1 MADLQALVDALTD
14 SKREVVEQ
22 VVSLTQAAMDQE
34 VDAREILQDGLIA
47 GMNALGVRFKAGE
60 AFIPEVFMGAR
71 AMNAGVE
78 LLQPKL
84 IEAGV
89 EPTAT
94 VVLGTVKGD
103 MHDIGKNMVIAM
115 LKGVGFEMIDLGV
128 NVPVEKLL
136 AQVQKHRPD
145 VLGLSALLTTTM
157 PQMEMV
163 IQTLQEAG
171 LRDKVKVIVGG
182 APVNQ
187 KFATDIGADAYAA
200 DAGQAVEVVKE
211 QTNG

>member
-1 MADLQALVDALTD
+1 MLPAM
-14 SKREVVEQ
+14 EVIG
-22 VVSLTQAAMDQE
+22 AKFK
-34 VDAREILQDGLIA
+34 DGT
-47 GMNALGVRFKAGE
+47 V
-60 AFIPEVFMGAR
+60 FIPEVLKSAR
-71 AMNAGVE
+71 AMNAAVE
-78 LLQPKL
+78 FLEPHLTSGDQKSRGKIL
-84 IEAGV
+84 I
-89 EPTAT
+89 
-94 VVLGTVKGD
+94 GTVKGD

>member
-1 MADLQALVDALTD
+1 MADLQALVDALTKSERD
-14 SKREVVEQ
+14 VVEQ
-22 VVSLTQAAMDQE
+22 VTSLTQAAMDQE

-89 EPTAT
+89 EPKAT

-103 MHDIGKNMVIAM
+103 MHDIGKNLVGMM
-115 LKGVGFEMIDLGV
+115 LKGAGLKVVDIGTDAAPEKF
-128 NVPVEKLL
+128 VE
-136 AQVQKHRPD
+136 ACQAESAAVCAM
-145 VLGLSALLTTTM
+145 SALLTTTM
-157 PQMEMV
+157 PRMGDV
-163 IQTLQEAG
+163 INACKEAG
-171 LRDKVKVIVGG
+171 LDVKTLIGG
-182 APVNQ
+182 APITQ
-187 KFATDIGADAYAA
+187 AYADEIGADGFAPDAASAA
-200 DAGQAVEVVKE
+200 DKAKE
-211 QTNG
+211 LSGV